1 RDRAEALPQVAGHLY
16 RARTAQCVPYLALVR
31 HLAPAVGAPGEV
43 GVRAGLARG
52 GEASV
57 DVGGRG
63 LGGQVVGGKEVVR
76 GRGPTSAFGHLV
88 GDLGRQAVLTCRVRF
103 GTVSVH
109 LVASRRSPPGCV
121 RNPRRGR
128 QRVNAARGSRAVAAS
143 LVVSAV
149 GPGHSGGLEFG
160 AQRRPTPVDAAAYRP
175 HLDAQDVT
183 DLLVAQVLDVAQ
195 DDRRPEFR
203 RQVV

>member
-1 RDRAEALPQVAGHLY
+1 
-16 RARTAQCVPYLALVR
+16 
-31 HLAPAVGAPGEV
+31 
-43 GVRAGLARG
+43 
-52 GEASV
+52 
-57 DVGGRG
+57 
-63 LGGQVVGGKEVVR
+63 
-76 GRGPTSAFGHLV
+76 
-88 GDLGRQAVLTCRVRF
+88 
-103 GTVSVH
+103 
-109 LVASRRSPPGCV
+109 

-149 GPGHSGGLEFG
+149 GPGPSGGLEFG

-203 RQVV
+203 RQVVEGRLQDRIKALLGEDLLRTALATRHALGVLGQGFEPDTGPAAGLVEEQIGDDPVGPPL